1 MSTIKP
7 KCYAPF
13 YNVYLR
19 SSSRETK
26 VCCMSTQSHTLESNA
41 MSEVF
46 NNPLAQDIRATVLR
60 GEYHSACSECAQ
72 REDQGLHSDRDMYD
86 DWHREAEKHTDLNPL
101 DTHMPYPI
109 WADIRPSNLCNLKCR
124 MCFPDNST
132 EIARE
137 EAKMPHE
144 LRPNRNTD
152 QELAVLSQRK
162 HYELPKLNN
171 IINLKLLGGEP
182 TVQEEVF
189 DILKNTEY
197 HPNLLLQVTT
207 NASSI
212 TQYKKILPLIKKFA
226 MVKWNISIDG
236 TGDVYEYVRTPSKWS
251 RFKEAVD
258 YLSTTEAGRLST
270 IISFNYC
277 IQMWNYTNTPDVLK
291 YCEDIEHSIHDR
303 IVESN
308 DGSIYTR
315 PATKIKYGGVHMN
328 TVSQPHLQIK
338 LVNKSIKD
346 DVLARARELGINKTN
361 YTNLKRV
368 SRTTIHDAELVAK
381 FRKHTK
387 ILDKVR
393 NTDFATIDP
402 TLMTHLRTVTH

>member
-1 MSTIKP
+1 
-7 KCYAPF
+7 
-13 YNVYLR
+13 
-19 SSSRETK
+19 
-26 VCCMSTQSHTLESNA
+26 MSTQSHELTSND
-41 MSEVF
+41 MSQVF
-46 NNPLAQDIRATVLR
+46 NNPLAQDIRATVLK
-60 GEYHSACSECAQ
+60 GKYHSACEECAE

-86 DWHREAEKHTDLNPL
+86 DWFEEAQKHTDLSPP

-197 HPNLLLQVTT
+197 HPNALLQVTT
-207 NASSI
+207 NASSV
-212 TQYKKILPLIKKFA
+212 TQYKKIMPLINKFA

-236 TGDVYEYVRTPSKWS
+236 TGRVYEYVRTPSKWH
-251 RFKEAVD
+251 RFREAVD
-258 YLSTTEAGRLST
+258 YLSSTPAGRIT
-270 IISFNYC
+270 TMISFNYC
-277 IQMWNYTNTPDVLK
+277 IQMWNYTNTPEVLK
-291 YCEDIEHSIHDR
+291 YCEDIGEDIQDR
-303 IVESN
+303 LYEGGGDI
-308 DGSIYTR
+308 R
-315 PATKIKYGGVHMN
+315 YGGVHMN
-328 TVSQPHLQIK
+328 TVSQPHLSIK
-338 LVNKSIKD
+338 LVNKLIKSE
-346 DVLARARELGINKTN
+346 VLGRAREIGLNKTN

-368 SRTTIHDAELVAK
+368 SNTTVHDPELVRE

-393 NTDFATIDP
+393 NTDFSTIDP
-402 TLMTHLRTVTH
+402 ELMTHLRTVTS

>member
-19 SSSRETK
+19 SSSKESK
-26 VCCMSTQSHTLESNA
+26 VCCMSTQSHELTSND
-41 MSEVF
+41 MSQVF

-60 GEYHSACSECAQ
+60 GKYHSACEECAQ

-86 DWHREAEKHTDLNPL
+86 DWFEEAEKHTDLAPL

-152 QELAVLSQRK
+152 QELAVYSQRK

-189 DILKNTEY
+189 EILKNTEY

-212 TQYKKILPLIKKFA
+212 TQYKKIMPLVNKFA

-236 TGDVYEYVRTPSKWS
+236 TGRVYEYVRTPSKWH

-258 YLSTTEAGRLST
+258 YLSTTRAGRIT
-270 IISFNYC
+270 TMISFNYC
-277 IQMWNYTNTPDVLK
+277 IQMWNYTNTPEVLR
-291 YCEDIEHSIHDR
+291 YCEDIGEAIQQRLYDT
-303 IVESN
+303 
-308 DGSIYTR
+308 DGDIR
-315 PATKIKYGGVHMN
+315 YGGVHMN
-328 TVSQPHLQIK
+328 TVSQPHLSIK
-338 LVNKSIKD
+338 LVNKLIKSE
-346 DVLARARELGINKTN
+346 VLGRAREIGLNKTN

-368 SRTTIHDAELVAK
+368 STTTVHDPELVRE

-393 NTDFATIDP
+393 NTDFNTIDP
-402 TLMTHLRTVTH
+402 ELMTHLRTVTH